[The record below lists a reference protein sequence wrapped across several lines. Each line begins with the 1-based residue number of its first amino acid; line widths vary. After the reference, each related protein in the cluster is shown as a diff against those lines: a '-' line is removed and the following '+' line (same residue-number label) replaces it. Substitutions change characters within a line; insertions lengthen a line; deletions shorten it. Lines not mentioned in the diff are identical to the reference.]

1 MPYKDPTQVRL
12 ALHYS
17 YEYLRR
23 VELVASSLRRKDALP
38 DIYNSVLFLG
48 KIYVRCVSFIKE

>member
-17 YEYLRR
+17 YEHLRR

-38 DIYNSVLFLG
+38 GIYNRNSRVVLRKDLC
-48 KIYVRCVSFIKE
+48 KMCLVY

>member
-17 YEYLRR
+17 YEHLRR
-23 VELVASSLRRKDALP
+23 VELVASSLRRKDALR
-38 DIYNSVLFLG
+38 DI
-48 KIYVRCVSFIKE
+48 

>member
-1 MPYKDPTQVRL
+1 MPYKDPTQLRL

-17 YEYLRR
+17 FEYLRR

-38 DIYNSVLFLG
+38 DIYNRNSPVVLRKDLC
-48 KIYVRCVSFIKE
+48 KMCLVY